1 LVGLAIADCSVA
13 AQKNQSYSDEIMNTL
28 NPKQRQYLKGLAH
41 SLKPIL
47 QIGKAG
53 ITDTVLRSIE
63 NLFNSRELLKVRV
76 PDSAPEDADT
86 SAEKIVSRLQ
96 SVELVQVIGKTI
108 ILYRPH
114 PDKPEIKLPVHA

>member
-1 LVGLAIADCSVA
+1 
-13 AQKNQSYSDEIMNTL
+13 MNTL

-76 PDSAPEDADT
+76 PDTAPEDADT

-108 ILYRPH
+108 VLYRPH
-114 PDKPEIKLPVHA
+114 PDKPEIKLPIHA